1 MHVAGSSDEFLLQ
14 GSSKEGGW
22 WMLQVSKGRL
32 EHSKFIP
39 VSRRWCYAGIFTVE
53 KNWAVGRLSPRLC
66 RTEPSPR
73 PAGHSGGC
81 MTQDICKIFCGKA
94 RHMPFRGQKIRAS
107 IGGNLTRSRKP
118 RRSLRISHTR
128 HGAGFPPAR
137 SKASFT
143 KNASPSDS
151 RAVAK
156 AHVGRATR
164 LGWQASLEL

>member
-1 MHVAGSSDEFLLQ
+1 MHVAGSSDEFLPQ

-73 PAGHSGGC
+73 PGSHSGGC

-94 RHMPFRGQKIRAS
+94 RYMPFRGQRYELPLEA
-107 IGGNLTRSRKP
+107 
-118 RRSLRISHTR
+118 IS
-128 HGAGFPPAR
+128 HGAGNLGEAFESRTPATAR
-137 SKASFT
+137 
-143 KNASPSDS
+143 
-151 RAVAK
+151 
-156 AHVGRATR
+156 
-164 LGWQASLEL
+164 ASLRPAAKHHSPRMHPPV